1 MKRRKTLRIVFSIGI
16 LCLVALWGYAVLS
29 VNRQYRDKHQFI
41 QIEPGQAADINGLK
55 VRVSDS
61 GIYDIAAFWKAYE
74 QYNLTR
80 TLCTEREIGKELGI
94 PKILCAVLSVTNN
107 RASAIDFNDD
117 PGLFCYGFK
126 NGAWYGGTNPASFS
140 MGTLYREKGGIL
152 EPGDS
157 SEIIFWTTVYPSKV
171 PENRW
176 DRLAEEN
183 FRYIFEVVDEKK
195 TVIYEGM
202 LGELRE
208 AAATNAEEE
217 ELAASLADST
227 MDNPDTLE
235 ENGGE
240 YEQYAIDM
248 SLADRQG
255 PPKGEDI
262 PEDTKKHITAMG
274 EEFFINGIGYK
285 VLSAVATDDP
295 ALFPECL
302 EDMGC
307 WSWTRVPIAES
318 DLSADLSTYDI
329 GGDDLAYVFIR
340 YEITSYRDDPYV
352 INAWEKDCLG
362 LYQIPANPINEHCGA
377 SGGTSWCY
385 FDKSHYKE
393 REELDDDRIHRF
405 SWYFMQPREKLETT
419 VGFVIDEWADPERW
433 APYVSSDDHFYLA
446 ANRSFSAIEGYHDQ
460 SIPLYDLDKLEFRL
474 GSNRTKEEP

>member
-1 MKRRKTLRIVFSIGI
+1 MKRRKTLRIFFSIGI
-16 LCLVALWGYAVLS
+16 LCLVVLWGYAVLS
-29 VNRQYRDKHQFI
+29 VNRQYRDKRQFI
-41 QIEPGQAADINGLK
+41 QIEPGQAADINGLE
-55 VRVSDS
+55 VRAADS

-80 TLCTEREIGKELGI
+80 T
-94 PKILCAVLSVTNN
+94 
-107 RASAIDFNDD
+107 
-117 PGLFCYGFK
+117 
-126 NGAWYGGTNPASFS
+126 WYGGTDPTSFS
-140 MGTLYREKGGIL
+140 MGTLYHEKGGIL
-152 EPGDS
+152 EPGAS
-157 SEIIFWTTVYPSKV
+157 SEIIFWTTVFPSKV
-171 PENRW
+171 PEDRW
-176 DRLAEEN
+176 NRLAQED

-235 ENGGE
+235 EN
-240 YEQYAIDM
+240 EQYAIDM
-248 SLADRQG
+248 SLVHRQG
-255 PPKGEDI
+255 PPEGKNI
-262 PEDTKKHITAMG
+262 PDDTKKHITAMG

-285 VLSAVATDDP
+285 VLSAVTTDDP

-307 WSWTRVPIAES
+307 WSRTRVPIAES
-318 DLSADLSTYDI
+318 DLSADPSTYDI

-352 INAWEKDCLG
+352 INACERDCLG

-385 FDKSHYKE
+385 FDKSHYRE
-393 REELDDDRIHRF
+393 REELDDDRIHYF
-405 SWYFMQPREKLETT
+405 PWYFMQPGEKLETT

-433 APYVSSDDHFYLA
+433 APYVSNGDHFYLA
-446 ANRSFSAIEGYHDQ
+446 TNRSFSAIQGYHDQ

>member
-16 LCLVALWGYAVLS
+16 LCLAVLWGYAVLS
-29 VNRQYRDKHQFI
+29 VNRQYRDKRRFI
-41 QIEPGQAADINGLK
+41 QIEPGQAADINGLE
-55 VRVSDS
+55 VRAADS
-61 GIYDIAAFWKAYE
+61 GIYDIAAFRKAYE
-74 QYNLTR
+74 QYNLTEILR
-80 TLCTEREIGKELGI
+80 AERETGEELGI
-94 PKILCAVLSVTNN
+94 PKILCATLSVTNN
-107 RASAIDFNDD
+107 RDTAIDFNDD
-117 PGLFCYGFK
+117 PGFFCYGFK

-152 EPGDS
+152 EPGAS
-157 SEIIFWTTVYPSKV
+157 SEIVFWATVFPSNV
-171 PENRW
+171 PEDRW
-176 DRLAEEN
+176 DRLAQED
-183 FRYIFEVVDEKK
+183 FRYILEVVKEKK
-195 TVIYEGM
+195 TVVYEGM
-202 LGELRE
+202 LGRLRE
-208 AAATNAEEE
+208 VTATDAEEE

-227 MDNPDTLE
+227 MDNPDTPE

-240 YEQYAIDM
+240 YAIDM
-248 SLADRQG
+248 SLVYRQDS
-255 PPKGEDI
+255 PEGEDI

-307 WSWTRVPIAES
+307 WIWTRVPIAES
-318 DLSADLSTYDI
+318 DRSADPSTYDI

-362 LYQIPANPINEHCGA
+362 LYQIPANPINENCGA
-377 SGGTSWCY
+377 SGGSSWAY
-385 FDKSHYKE
+385 FDKSHYRE
-393 REELDDDRIHRF
+393 REELDEDRIHRF
-405 SWYFMQPREKLETT
+405 PQYFMQPREKLETT

-433 APYVSSDDHFYLA
+433 APYVSSGDHFYLA
-446 ANRSFSAIEGYHDQ
+446 VNRSFSAIEGYHDQ

-474 GSNRTKEEP
+474 GSNKTKEEP